1 MRTLAWIVALAVL
14 AVLAALL
21 AQYNDGNVVVLVPPW
36 RIDLSLNLFLALAA
50 ALLFLVYWLARL
62 TQKLADFP
70 ARVAMYRQRREEIG
84 AQRAMREALRA
95 LFEGRFARAERAAR
109 AAQASPYFAG
119 LAALIG
125 ARAAHRLQQNARR
138 DEWLELAERDPN
150 LATARLVTSAE
161 MWAEGR
167 ENLRSLAALEA
178 LRESGARHIHAAR
191 IGLAANAQAGRWQEV
206 LRGVR
211 LLAKRKALHE
221 VAAARY
227 KQRAYRALLQEH
239 RHDAAALE
247 DTWNR
252 IPAEDRRRP
261 EIALEGARLLTAAG
275 RGRTAVAALEEALAA
290 AWDPRLLDEYARPQ
304 PFPARERIERAEG
317 WLERHPGDPALLRCA
332 GLLCLADGLW
342 GKARHYLEE
351 SLQRDVQ
358 PQTLL
363 GLARLAELTGNEVE
377 AAAHYR
383 EAALAFAKESS
394 DAGGADAGTSATPA
408 RDDVR

>member
-1 MRTLAWIVALAVL
+1 
-14 AVLAALL
+14 
-21 AQYNDGNVVVLVPPW
+21 
-36 RIDLSLNLFLALAA
+36 
-50 ALLFLVYWLARL
+50 
-62 TQKLADFP
+62 
-70 ARVAMYRQRREEIG
+70 
-84 AQRAMREALRA
+84 
-95 LFEGRFARAERAAR
+95 
-109 AAQASPYFAG
+109 
-119 LAALIG
+119 
-125 ARAAHRLQQNARR
+125 
-138 DEWLELAERDPN
+138 
-150 LATARLVTSAE
+150 
-161 MWAEGR
+161 
-167 ENLRSLAALEA
+167 
-178 LRESGARHIHAAR
+178 AR

-317 WLERHPGDPALLRCA
+317 WLE
-332 GLLCLADGLW
+332 
-342 GKARHYLEE
+342 
-351 SLQRDVQ
+351 
-358 PQTLL
+358 
-363 GLARLAELTGNEVE
+363 
-377 AAAHYR
+377 
-383 EAALAFAKESS
+383 
-394 DAGGADAGTSATPA
+394 
-408 RDDVR
+408 